1 MSTNTNTV
9 ENKLGIH
16 LPTAPSKKEKHSYAL
31 KHTWLLKFLFVSE
44 ILVMTQLYFGH
55 ISFFQNSLLYW
66 VFLFGLATF
75 MYAYR
80 MISVFINLQ
89 YKEFDMKKHDKFV
102 EKFWH
107 HNTTKYKVDI
117 FLPICG
123 EDPAVLENTWA
134 GVKHLQNDHYE
145 YNAFILDD
153 GNDPKAKELA
163 ERFGFTYWVRPNRGE
178 MKKAG
183 NLKHAFN
190 KTNGDFIVILDAD
203 FVPRHDFVLDTLP
216 YMIGSQFGIVQTPQ
230 FFDHNHH
237 LHNQSMLESGAGNV
251 QEYFYK
257 IIQPSRSALNGAICV
272 GSCALYKRE
281 ALNVIGGTAQVE
293 HSEDVITGFRLLA
306 QGWNLKYLPIPL
318 SKGVCPSDMHAFFK
332 QQTRWCSG
340 SMSLLRSKAFWEAKI
355 PFYTKM
361 CFVSGFM
368 YYISNPVT
376 MLLLFQSIVVLAFDQ
391 SIAKIE
397 MLYIF
402 IPTFIVSA
410 TIQLVYIYPNPKI
423 GTVLARACSF
433 WYYSYTLVALLFGIV
448 EGWAPTGSK
457 QKLSNGFVFTVIS
470 SSAFLFFYSISIFA
484 VSYFG
489 HVNFGNPGL
498 YPLFGWIGFV
508 LFYHL
513 NFWVY
518 SINHLN
524 ENHRES
530 LPWYITQQ
538 KWLLPVTVYTVMVGL
553 VWAFTPGFFGDNKV
567 AIADTPAV
575 PNGIVQSSNSFSSPQ
590 SRLATPIQS
599 IPNIASLSS
608 QVVIQ
613 SSNQILNSITNQSV
627 IEKPKIIEIEAPTI
641 VQNNLQTPVNYTAF
655 ITKSTP
661 TNLNK

>member
-1 MSTNTNTV
+1 MPKNTKIIHNPT
-9 ENKLGIH
+9 GIH
-16 LPTAPSKKEKHSYAL
+16 LPSAPTDLEKKSYSL
-31 KHTWLLKFLFVSE
+31 KHTWLLKFLFVCE

-75 MYAYR
+75 MYTYR
-80 MISVFINLQ
+80 MVSVFINLQ
-89 YKEFDMKKHDKFV
+89 YKEFNFKKHNNFV
-102 EKFWH
+102 QKFWQQ
-107 HNTTKYKVDI
+107 NTQKLKIDI

-123 EDPAVLENTWA
+123 EDPAVLENTWL
-134 GVKHLQNDHYE
+134 GVQTLQNNLYE
-145 YNAFILDD
+145 YNAYVLDD
-153 GNDPKAKELA
+153 ANDPRAKELA
-163 ERFGFTYWVRPNRGE
+163 EKMGFNYWVRPNRGE

-183 NLKHAFN
+183 NLKYAFD
-190 KTNGDFIVILDAD
+190 KTSGDFIVILDAD
-203 FVPRHDFVLDTLP
+203 FVPRNDFVLDTLP
-216 YMIGSQFGIVQTPQ
+216 YMNDSKYGIVQTPQ

-237 LHNQSMLESGAGNV
+237 LHNESMLESGAGNV

-257 IIQPSRSALNGAICV
+257 IIQPARSALNGAICV
-272 GSCALYKRE
+272 GSCAMYRRA
-281 ALNVIGGTAQVE
+281 ALNEIGGTAQVE

-306 QGWNLKYLPIPL
+306 KGWNLKYLPIPL

-340 SMSLLRSKAFWEAKI
+340 SMSLLRSKSFWEANI

-361 CFVSGFM
+361 CFISGFM

-376 MLLLFQSIVVLAFDQ
+376 LVLLFQSIVILAFDQ
-391 SIAKIE
+391 SIAKVE

-402 IPTFIVSA
+402 IPTLIVSA

-423 GTVLARACSF
+423 GTILARACSF

-470 SSAFLFFYSISIFA
+470 SASFLFLYITALFTLA
-484 VSYFG
+484 YFG

-513 NFWVY
+513 NFWFY

-524 ENHRES
+524 ENHRET

-538 KWLLPVTVYTVMVGL
+538 KWLLPVAVTVTASIL
-553 VWAFTPGFFGDNKV
+553 VLVFTPGLLTKQNNAV
-567 AIADTPAV
+567 ADQY
-575 PNGIVQSSNSFSSPQ
+575 QSSESS
-590 SRLATPIQS
+590 
-599 IPNIASLSS
+599 SLSS
-608 QVVIQ
+608 STLLNGDQ
-613 SSNQILNSITNQSV
+613 SSS
-627 IEKPKIIEIEAPTI
+627 
-641 VQNNLQTPVNYTAF
+641 
-655 ITKSTP
+655 STP
-661 TNLNK
+661 ETQTLIPISQPQVAEQVYSSSTTE